1 MKFLWTKAWQ
11 LFWADTLRWV
21 FAHWRARDSYNRDK
35 GVCSVCSFIIQAE
48 AQQCP
53 IAQVLLKCLRVL
65 CCWWCSGKLYCSYN
79 CTLPIVKLKTASLTH
94 HYWKK
99 LYFGRTHYRRWQ
111 NSKNQIT
118 WKYTSPFSLYIRWG
132 KLWSRRQ
139 SRWRATEKSKGGKL
153 FLIPN
158 PEVSNL
164 KAYRC
169 ACLNSTL
176 RKNKPPP
183 THTPPHKQAMKKAN
197 QNFHP

>member
-1 MKFLWTKAWQ
+1 MVTIGRKLC
-11 LFWADTLRWV
+11 LV
-21 FAHWRARDSYNRDK
+21 FALSLFKMKHSMSNSS
-35 GVCSVCSFIIQAE
+35 SVCWCCAVGDV
-48 AQQCP
+48 
-53 IAQVLLKCLRVL
+53 QVSCAPTT
-65 CCWWCSGKLYCSYN
+65 G
-79 CTLPIVKLKTASLTH
+79 TLPIVILKTPSLTH
-94 HYWKK
+94 YYWKK

-118 WKYTSPFSLYIRWG
+118 WKYTSRFSLYIRWG

-139 SRWRATEKSKGGKL
+139 SRWRATEESKGGKL

-158 PEVSNL
+158 PEVSHL

-183 THTPPHKQAMKKAN
+183 HTPHPTNRQWKRQTKNFTHKKQLI
-197 QNFHP
+197 PILD